1 MPKEFYT
8 PEQLAELLQV
18 SKPAIYKW
26 AQEGRIEVVRI
37 GRTVR
42 IPVGE
47 VDRLLSEGRSSR
59 TSERPPVMEQPVNK
73 YRPATISSLRPPL
86 VAGRVIKT
94 KAL

>member
-42 IPVGE
+42 IPAAE
-47 VDRLLSEGRSSR
+47 VDRLLSEGRSGRS
-59 TSERPPVMEQPVNK
+59 TPVVEQSVNK
-73 YRPATISSLRPPL
+73 YRPALI
-86 VAGRVIKT
+86 A
-94 KAL
+94 A